1 MKKLTFLILLA
12 LFIVANVSS
21 QPCLYNGITFNT
33 QAEIDNFQ
41 TNYPN
46 CTEIW
51 GDVEI
56 SDAGGGIITNLI
68 GLNVLTAIGGSLLID
83 INYALTSLTG
93 LDNVSSIGGDLVISY
108 NPVLTSLTGLDNLSS
123 ISGSLVEIHHNP
135 ALTSLTGLSNLT
147 SIGGDLDIFWNP
159 ALTSLTGLN
168 NVTSIGGDLIILDND
183 ALTSL
188 TGLNNINANSIS
200 DLYIYDNPS
209 LSTCE
214 VQSVCDY
221 LASPNGTV
229 EIHDNALGCNSQA
242 EVDSACATV
251 SIEKIDFKDE
261 VSIFPNPTDKELF
274 ITTKDGTIIN
284 EVNIYNQIGQRVL
297 HETRL
302 TDVIDVSELRQGMY
316 IIELVSDEFI
326 IREKLIIK

>member
-1 MKKLTFLILLA
+1 M
-12 LFIVANVSS
+12 
-21 QPCLYNGITFNT
+21 
-33 QAEIDNFQ
+33 
-41 TNYPN
+41 
-46 CTEIW
+46 
-51 GDVEI
+51 
-56 SDAGGGIITNLI
+56 
-68 GLNVLTAIGGSLLID
+68 
-83 INYALTSLTG
+83 
-93 LDNVSSIGGDLVISY
+93 
-108 NPVLTSLTGLDNLSS
+108 
-123 ISGSLVEIHHNP
+123 
-135 ALTSLTGLSNLT
+135 T